1 MTFNSYLAHSEP
13 IFKVLKI
20 LDIYKI
26 NDYLISLFMFRY
38 NHMKNLPKAF
48 TNYFVNNSQIHQ
60 YNTRNNTQLH
70 KSYKRT
76 NYVNHTLSY
85 KGVDIWNELDSN
97 LKNITS
103 YIIFKN
109 AIKEHFLEV
118 TNN

>member
-1 MTFNSYLAHSEP
+1 
-13 IFKVLKI
+13 
-20 LDIYKI
+20 
-26 NDYLISLFMFRY
+26 
-38 NHMKNLPKAF
+38 MKNLPEAF

-60 YNTRNNTQLH
+60 YHTRNNTQLH
-70 KSYKRT
+70 KSYKRK
-76 NYVNHTLSY
+76 NYVKHTLSY

-109 AIKEHFLEV
+109 AIKEHLLEV